1 MPDRTKVATQF
12 SRCVRN
18 DSGVGMIE
26 FALILPILAFIVAAL
41 LDYGQLIRESNTL
54 SLVARDAARVAASHA
69 RSARNTNAGEAPV
82 PCRRDTVPA
91 SGLAC
96 NSPASNLLIRPYDA
110 SDASRTPDSVEIAA
124 KKAACAGIQAAG
136 LDATNF
142 EITPEIV
149 DDYEVDGNTSSFRV
163 QQLRLHIALAGPR
176 SCLLCWGNLLGGIQ
190 LRGESV
196 FALEDRCQ

>member
-82 PCRRDTVPA
+82 PCRRNTVPA

-96 NSPASNLLIRPYDA
+96 NSPASNLVIRPYDA

-124 KKAACAGIQAAG
+124 KKAANRFLCFM
-136 LDATNF
+136 N
-142 EITPEIV
+142 
-149 DDYEVDGNTSSFRV
+149 SS
-163 QQLRLHIALAGPR
+163 LI
-176 SCLLCWGNLLGGIQ
+176 
-190 LRGESV
+190 GEC
-196 FALEDRCQ
+196 R